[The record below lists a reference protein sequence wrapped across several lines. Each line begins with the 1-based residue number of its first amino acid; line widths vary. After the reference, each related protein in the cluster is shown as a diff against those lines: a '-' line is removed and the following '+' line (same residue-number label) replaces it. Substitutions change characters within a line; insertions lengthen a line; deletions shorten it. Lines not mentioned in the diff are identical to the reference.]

1 MNYFQPYGAG
11 IDSKALKII
20 ILNQDNFDTPDYLNN
35 EIESVFVDPGAE
47 MPGTVEDV
55 YDMNKKGW
63 NIRILKPDNK
73 GFDNIYDFYWS
84 EKLVPM
90 FKYRSCTHKF
100 KQIPQRRYYKQ
111 FEPYTLFI
119 GFDYS
124 ERHRCIAES
133 KLKKEFYEYPL
144 VDMKIT
150 RKTCKKIIEEYG
162 ETVPPKSGCYFCIYQ
177 SRESWYAL
185 MRDHPDLFW
194 KSVALEENCEKM
206 NLVPKGNLRSRYPP
220 PATFQEVDMGCR
232 QCMFGLDPNIQ
243 KHGGKKDNA
252 T

>member
-11 IDSKALKII
+11 VDSKALKII

-35 EIESVFVDPGAE
+35 PIESVFVDPGAE

-55 YDMNKKGW
+55 HDMNKKGW

-73 GFDNIYDFYWS
+73 GFDNIYDFYMA
-84 EKLVPM
+84 EKMVPM
-90 FKYRSCTHKF
+90 FKFRSCTHKF
-100 KQIPQRRYYKQ
+100 KQRPQRKYYKQ

-124 ERHRCIAES
+124 EKHRIVLES
-133 KLKKEFYEYPL
+133 KLNHEYYKYPL
-144 VDMKIT
+144 VDMKI
-150 RKTCKKIIEEYG
+150 RRSRCKKIIEEYG
-162 ETVPPKSGCYFCIYQ
+162 ETVPSKSGCYFCIYQ

-194 KSVALEENCEKM
+194 KSVALEENCEGM
-206 NLVPKGNLRSRYPP
+206 NLVQKRTLRSMYPP
-220 PATFQEVDMGCR
+220 PQTFQEVDMGCR
-232 QCMFGLDPNIQ
+232 QCMFGLDPNVR
-243 KHGGKKDNA
+243 KRESKTDEK
-252 T
+252 